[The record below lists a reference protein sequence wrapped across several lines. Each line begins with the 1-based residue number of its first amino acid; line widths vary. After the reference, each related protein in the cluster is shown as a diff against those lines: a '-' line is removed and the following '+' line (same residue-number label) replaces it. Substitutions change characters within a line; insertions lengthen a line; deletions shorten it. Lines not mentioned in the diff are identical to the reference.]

1 MFVFSIALML
11 AVIGSSA
18 WVYLDHDGDFSPE
31 VVSAVAAIDAPLVVF
46 DPIISAHEKTTPT
59 DQEKRVVA
67 EEKTDVAVKETVAS
81 ATVTASPAPA
91 AEPIDQIT
99 EAVPTAIVLD
109 PQPPA
114 TKPAPLE
121 TPVITE
127 TKPEPTETTLA
138 RAIELVPLGTPKT
151 PEIESQPTDT
161 PKIAENV
168 AAEEVTPEIVEAA
181 PEQIKKPIQVS
192 ESVSTIPEKEMQEIL
207 AAEPAAGS
215 PVVPEPITQPDMR
228 VTDTLVTP
236 ANDDIPTELPT
247 IAAAQDQV
255 SKAPDEATVA
265 AEDIDPIVAIPVEF
279 DREIIVADIPPAP
292 APSLDVQKAAP
303 APKQPALPEIA
314 EEIVVAPR
322 DKTTEKLIS
331 ETEETKVETP
341 AWLEETPSLPAR
353 GAVEMALVLPPS
365 QPSYA
370 FIAPTIPEEK
380 PVETAPKITS
390 TPVEPV
396 VLTLPPENKPLWQA
410 NAQPFEDAANRPRI
424 AIIVSEMGIS
434 KAGTTAAIDQLPA
447 AVTLAFNPYGRRLQS
462 WIDKS
467 RERGHEV
474 LLQLPMEPMGYPKT
488 DPGPRALLTSLTPVE
503 NLERLNWSLDR
514 FSGYTGLTNQM
525 GSKFTASRSHIEP
538 VLAVLKEKGL
548 LYVDSRTASNS
559 VAAKIA
565 KELSIPVALNNRFLD
580 HRADVETLDARLVEL
595 ENIALKTGSAI
606 GIGYPYPAT
615 LERLATWTASLAE
628 KGIVLAPISALV
640 NRQDVK

>member
-18 WVYLDHDGDFSPE
+18 WVYLNHDGDFSPE
-31 VVSAVAAIDAPLVVF
+31 VVSAVAAIGAPLVVS
-46 DPIISAHEKTTPT
+46 DPIISAREKTAPIE
-59 DQEKRVVA
+59 QKKGVVA
-67 EEKTDVAVKETVAS
+67 EEKTVAAIKEPVAS
-81 ATVTASPAPA
+81 AAVTASPAPA
-91 AEPIDQIT
+91 AEPIDKIT
-99 EAVPTAIVLD
+99 EAVPAAIISD
-109 PQPPA
+109 SQPPA

-121 TPVITE
+121 TPVIAE
-127 TKPEPTETTLA
+127 TKPELTETTLA
-138 RAIELVPLGTPKT
+138 RAVEPASLETPKT
-151 PEIESQPTDT
+151 PEIEPQPIDT
-161 PKIAENV
+161 KKIAES
-168 AAEEVTPEIVEAA
+168 AAATEEMPEIVEAA

-192 ESVSTIPEKEMQEIL
+192 EDASSIPEKEMQEIL
-207 AAEPAAGS
+207 AAEPAAGA
-215 PVVPEPITQPDMR
+215 PVVLEPKTQPDMR
-228 VTDTLVTP
+228 VTDALVTP
-236 ANDDIPTELPT
+236 ANDVIANKPPT

-265 AEDIDPIVAIPVEF
+265 AEDIDPIVAILTEEEPA
-279 DREIIVADIPPAP
+279 IIVADIQPAP
-292 APSLDVQKAAP
+292 APILNVQKAAP
-303 APKQPALPEIA
+303 APEQPTLPEIA
-314 EEIVVAPR
+314 EEIVVAPS
-322 DKTTEKLIS
+322 DKAAEKLVS
-331 ETEETKVETP
+331 ETEETRVETP
-341 AWLEETPSLPAR
+341 AWLDETPLLPTR

-365 QPSYA
+365 QPSYTV
-370 FIAPTIPEEK
+370 IAPSIPDEK
-380 PVETAPKITS
+380 PVETVPQVTS
-390 TPVEPV
+390 TAVEPV

-410 NAQPFEDAANRPRI
+410 NAQPFEDSANRPRI

-434 KAGTTAAIDQLPA
+434 KAGTTAAIDLLPS
-447 AVTLAFNPYGRRLQS
+447 AVTLAFNPYGLSLQS

-467 RERGHEV
+467 REMGHEV
-474 LLQLPMEPMGYPKT
+474 LLQLPMEPMGYPRT
-488 DPGPRALLTSLTPVE
+488 DPGPRALLTSLTPAE

-538 VLAVLKEKGL
+538 VLAILKEKGL

-559 VAAKIA
+559 VAAKVA

-615 LERLATWTASLAE
+615 LERLAAWTASLAE